1 VQEVIG
7 GAEGAEGCGH
17 WDLPVGDGVVGDLN
31 DEASGFAGMETN
43 MGWPVNGMAV
53 RGVEGVDAGGAVMRI

>member
-1 VQEVIG
+1 M
-7 GAEGAEGCGH
+7 
-17 WDLPVGDGVVGDLN
+17 PVGDGVVGDLN